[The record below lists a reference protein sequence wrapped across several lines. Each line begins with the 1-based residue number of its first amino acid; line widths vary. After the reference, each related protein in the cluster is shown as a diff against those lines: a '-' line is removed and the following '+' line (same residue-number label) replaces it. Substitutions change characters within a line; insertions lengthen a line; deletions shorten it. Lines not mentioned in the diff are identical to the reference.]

1 MTARRVA
8 ALYDVHGNLPALEAV
23 LADVERADADL
34 VLLGGDVA
42 AGPMPAET
50 LDAVLALGERLVA
63 IRGNADRAA
72 AEGRQPQTQPE
83 EWAERDAWTRA
94 QLREEHLRF
103 LGGLPPTASVEV
115 DGLGPT
121 LFCHGSPRSDEEI
134 LTRATPP
141 ERLRPILAGVG
152 ERVVVCGHTHV
163 QFDRT
168 VDRVRVVNAG
178 SVGMPYEGRTGAY
191 WALLGPDVELRRSE
205 YDVEAAARRIR
216 ATGFPGADD
225 YAREYV
231 LASYSADEATETF
244 ERMAAGASG
253 K

>member
-1 MTARRVA
+1 MRARLVA

-34 VLLGGDVA
+34 VLLGGDIV

-50 LDAVLALGERLVA
+50 LDALLALGERMVA

-72 AEGRQPQTQPE
+72 AEGTQPGAQPE
-83 EWAERDAWTRA
+83 EWAERDAWIRA
-94 QLREEHLRF
+94 QLRNEHARF
-103 LGGLPPTASVEV
+103 LGELSATVTV
-115 DGLGPT
+115 DITGLGPT

-134 LTRATPP
+134 LTRATSA
-141 ERLRPILAGVG
+141 ERLRPILAGVT

-168 VDRVRVVNAG
+168 VDGIRVVNAG

-205 YDVEAAARRIR
+205 YDVDAAAERIR
-216 ATGFPGADD
+216 ATTFPGADD

-244 ERMAAGASG
+244 ERMAEAS
-253 K
+253 

>member
-1 MTARRVA
+1 MRARLVA
-8 ALYDVHGNLPALEAV
+8 ALYDVHGNLPGLEAV

-34 VLLGGDVA
+34 VLVGGDIA

-50 LDAVLALGERLVA
+50 LDAVLALGERMVA

-72 AEGRQPQTQPE
+72 AEGRQPGAQPE
-83 EWAERDAWTRA
+83 EWAERDAWIRA
-94 QLREEHLRF
+94 QLPNDHARF
-103 LGGLPPTASVEV
+103 LGELPPTVTVEIA
-115 DGLGPT
+115 GLGST

-141 ERLRPILAGVG
+141 ERLRPILAGVT

-168 VDRVRVVNAG
+168 VDGVRVVNAG

-205 YDVEAAARRIR
+205 YDVHAAAERIR
-216 ATGFPGADD
+216 ATTFPGADD

-231 LASYSADEATETF
+231 LASYSPDEATETF
-244 ERMAAGASG
+244 ERMVEAS
-253 K
+253 